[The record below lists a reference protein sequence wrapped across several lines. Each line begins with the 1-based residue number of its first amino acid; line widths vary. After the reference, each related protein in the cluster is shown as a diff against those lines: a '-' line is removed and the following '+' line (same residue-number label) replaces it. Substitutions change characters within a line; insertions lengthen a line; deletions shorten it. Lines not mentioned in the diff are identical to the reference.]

1 MKLNNKVRPSVIG
14 LGKLGLPLA
23 AVISSSGYKTIG
35 IDKSKELIDALNS
48 NTFYTPEPLLMD
60 TLDEFRN
67 QLVFT
72 SEYTDLVSSNIS
84 FVIVPTPSQSDMRF
98 DNSYS
103 LSAIN
108 SLLEVWVESEEEKT
122 IVIVSTVMPGTCKE
136 IFEPLI
142 NNWIQD
148 NNFAHK
154 INLLYCPEFIA
165 LGTVI
170 FNLRYPDMT
179 LVGCN
184 KPTDAKI
191 FLEIMDRIVKNDP
204 EVSILNLR
212 EAEIVKIMV
221 NCFVTMKI
229 SFANFIGEI
238 SSKFLD
244 VDKNKVAKALSLDS
258 RIGSKY
264 LRPGLGFAGPCFPRD
279 NKALIAFSSELDIIP
294 ELAIATDRINDRL
307 PNSIVEDILL
317 KYPHANYFGV
327 VGLAYKA
334 KTNITEASQTVKIAN
349 ILINRGKKVLA
360 YDKLEFDR
368 SILEKTIN
376 TTKQTS
382 DFNLCDVIIVAKEHE
397 LEINSLKDVSKE
409 VIIL

>member
-1 MKLNNKVRPSVIG
+1 MVNNDIRPSVIG

-23 AVISSSGYKTIG
+23 AVISSSGYRTIG
-35 IDKSKELIDALNS
+35 IDKSKKLIDSLNS
-48 NTFYTPEPLLMD
+48 NNFDSPEPLLMN

-72 SEYTDLVSSNIS
+72 SEYADLLYSNIG

-98 DNSYS
+98 DNSYL
-103 LSAIN
+103 LSALN
-108 SLLEVWVESEEEKT
+108 SLLEVWVKSQEEKT

-142 NNWIQD
+142 HNWIQN

-154 INLLYCPEFIA
+154 VNLLYCPEFIA

-179 LVGCN
+179 LIGCN
-184 KPTDAKI
+184 KPSDAKI

-279 NKALIAFSSELDIIP
+279 NKALIVFSSELDIIP

-307 PNSIVEDILL
+307 PNSIVEDIFL
-317 KYPHANYFGV
+317 KHPHANYFGI

-349 ILINRGKKVLA
+349 ILANRNKKVLV
-360 YDKLEFDR
+360 YDRLDFDR
-368 SILEKTIN
+368 SILDKKIDI
-376 TTKQTS
+376 TKEIS
-382 DFNLCDVIIVAKEHE
+382 DFNQCDVIVVAKEHE
-397 LEINSLKDVSKE
+397 LEINSLRDKSE
-409 VIIL
+409 RIIIL